1 MLSNMTEKTTSPRI
15 PLLERDQVSPEIAA
29 IYDALLNQRGVV
41 PNMFKTLAHTPVLAQ
56 GIAGFLKSLLSD
68 GALPGWYKELV
79 AVRLSVLLNS
89 RYAVSA
95 HALSARQ
102 KGATEIQ
109 IAAAQ
114 ADFESGPFTD
124 AEKLGFRCA
133 ERLHHSAEDLDNDFF
148 AQLKSAFSDPQI
160 VELVAAASAFELFPR
175 LVDGL
180 RIPITPI
187 PARVAGKKD

>member
-1 MLSNMTEKTTSPRI
+1 MLSNVTEKATSPRI
-15 PLLERDQVSPEIAA
+15 PLLERDQVSPEIAT
-29 IYDALLNQRGVV
+29 IYDALLKQRGVI

-68 GALPGWYKELV
+68 GALPGRYKELI
-79 AVRLSVLLNS
+79 ATRLSVLLNS

-102 KGATEIQ
+102 KGATDAQ

-133 ERLHHSAEDLDNDFF
+133 ERLHHSAEDVGDDFF
-148 AQLKSAFSDPQI
+148 AQLKAAFSDPQI
-160 VELVAAASAFELFPR
+160 VELFATASAFELFPR

-187 PARVAGKKD
+187 SPKLEGKKD